1 MEKTIRTTDGLSLWS
16 EAFGQPGDRPILLI
30 MGAMNQG
37 IFWPDAFCRRLA
49 SLGYY
54 VIRYDHRDTGQSSTV
69 DFQTQPYRLAELT
82 QDALAV
88 LHGHQL
94 PKATVVGL
102 SMGGYIAQL
111 LAIEHPEAVDRLV
124 LISSSA
130 DQRPYMAATMGQPT
144 VGFALP
150 GPGAALL
157 DYIRATLAQ
166 PPGSAPAIE
175 QNVLTGWALTYGGSR
190 EFPRTQLTAALRRAA
205 GRTSNPLAAFHHALA
220 VAASPD
226 RLEGIK
232 SIAAPTLVI
241 HGRADNLLPLAHG
254 EYLARHIPGARLQ
267 LFDMGHS
274 FMWSWDDEVLASL
287 TAFLADD
294 SIAPPFQTNHD

>member
-130 DQRPYMAATMGQPT
+130 DQRPYMAATMGQPA
-144 VGFALP
+144 VDFALP

-166 PPGSAPAIE
+166 PPESAAAIE
-175 QNVLTGWALTYGGSR
+175 QNVLTGWALTYGGRR
-190 EFPRTQLTAALRRAA
+190 EFPRAQVTAALHRAA
-205 GRTSNPLAAFHHALA
+205 GRTSNPLAAVHHALA

-226 RLEGIK
+226 RLKGIQ

-241 HGRADNLLPLAHG
+241 HGRADSLLPLAHG

-287 TAFLADD
+287 AAFLADH